1 MIMARRALVLVLT
14 SYTGLA
20 GASPLSALF
29 AKGAPASSL
38 VRTSTATGATSAPVV
53 RASMTAAEA
62 NAADAHHLVR
72 PTVELA
78 RRHCDKPQTAGDGGQ
93 TSDRCRGSGQDT
105 AAGGK

>member
-1 MIMARRALVLVLT
+1 MVRLSLVFVLA

-20 GASPLSALF
+20 GAGPLAALF
-29 AKGAPASSL
+29 AKGAPASSS
-38 VRTSTATGATSAPVV
+38 VRTATATRATSAPVV
-53 RASMTAAEA
+53 RASMTEPEA

-78 RRHCDKPQTAGDGGQ
+78 RRHCDKSHTAGDSGQ
-93 TSDRCRGSGQDT
+93 TSDRCRASGQGT